1 MEEGRDGRRETKHG
15 GTRSVIKIGRAT
27 TEVEDNKAKTEVE
40 DNTAKTEV
48 EDNTG
53 ELFHRGQ
60 RKLALTLRTTRASSS
75 IIAGDERDPC
85 RRSNATPV
93 GPRDSV
99 SGRMFSSDSGF
110 R

>member
-27 TEVEDNKAKTEVE
+27 TEVEDNKAKT
-40 DNTAKTEV
+40 KV